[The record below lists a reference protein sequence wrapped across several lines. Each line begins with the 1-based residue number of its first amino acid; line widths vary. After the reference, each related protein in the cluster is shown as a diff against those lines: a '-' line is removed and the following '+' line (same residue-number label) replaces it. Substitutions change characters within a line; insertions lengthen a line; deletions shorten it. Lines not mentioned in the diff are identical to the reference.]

1 MKAAPRLWVGGVL
14 GVFLLTVMGAV
25 LLRSNDQRSTK
36 LHSPELDLKRANS
49 IARPRDPELMFILIR
64 F

>member
-1 MKAAPRLWVGGVL
+1 MGRRLL

-36 LHSPELDLKRANS
+36 LHSPELEYLKRADS
-49 IARPRDPELMFILIR
+49 IAPPRDPELMFILIR